1 MPSLRKMADG
11 TQTLLPF
18 ASVEEEAGGSKPA
31 APGPMTRREEL
42 EHQRKMALINGGFEL
57 AQLLVAAAV
66 EDQTLQARLTRDA
79 CTV

>member
-1 MPSLRKMADG
+1 MATD
-11 TQTLLPF
+11 P
-18 ASVEEEAGGSKPA
+18 EGGVHQSFPA
-31 APGPMTRREEL
+31 MTRREEL